1 MSQMPPPTQPP
12 MYQPPPAGKPQG
24 LAVASMVLGI
34 VGLLGFC
41 SSFVAL
47 PCAVL
52 AIVLGFVA
60 VSKIKAGEASGAGMA
75 KAGII
80 LGIITAVL
88 RVIVIILVMAGL
100 AFVDSHKEG
109 WKKSLD
115 DMQKQVEEQ
124 QRKQQQQQNPPA
136 TTMPTEH

>member
-1 MSQMPPPTQPP
+1 MSQMPPPVQP
-12 MYQPPPAGKPQG
+12 MYQPPAPGKPQG

-34 VGLLGFC
+34 VGLLSFC
-41 SSFVAL
+41 SSYVAL

-60 VSKIKAGEASGAGMA
+60 NSKIKTGEASGAGMA

-88 RVIVIILVMAGL
+88 RIIVIILMMAGL

-109 WKKSLD
+109 WKKSLE

-124 QRKQQQQQNPPA
+124 QRKQQQGTPPP
-136 TTMPTEH
+136 TTMPIEH